1 MRRLRRLRRCMAVAL
16 ALAIGGSG
24 SFSFA
29 NMSEAAEPVEMS
41 ETADLTV
48 SAGIEDSE
56 ADESSLTAQAEQDS
70 KSEAGETENGQ
81 KVSAGTES
89 GDEEQQESQ
98 ESPEGTEE
106 LDSSDISEDG
116 SAAKPDDNTGTDSS
130 RESAEQ
136 DSSSETEGEETPDQ
150 SSGSGTDVGDV
161 SSGDNVDGS
170 GSVPSSDPDSNAVM
184 GGNAENPEQSG
195 GAVSS
200 EEESGQD
207 SSSVPESSQVLSDA
221 EKNSFLDRTEIA
233 GDAQGADLQI
243 PEKITVVVDP
253 WEIKGEGQIHSEQYI
268 ISNKGTTAVKLT
280 LYNLACVPQ
289 EAQGGIV
296 KTERDGIHQGGSKA
310 IYMEMIFGNGDSV
323 LFTEDGSSRYEIE
336 LAAGEEL
343 SFQIT
348 GELNE
353 NAAEPWRD
361 GDFQVII
368 SYEWDD
374 GVQVPA
380 EMDGGKAVS
389 GEMGDTSLDAGGIIS
404 NGTAEKEENS
414 ADSDSAIGE
423 NQPLD
428 EATVE
433 GESVSLK
440 EGAAEAGS
448 LSPEADSADK
458 ENVMPDGGAVKE
470 GDMPLTENK
479 GSEKGDSV
487 ASEEASVGDKNLSEG
502 IEEEEGGSH
511 NDDEKESSQESLDTG
526 RS

>member
-1 MRRLRRLRRCMAVAL
+1 MRRMRRYMAVAL

-29 NMSEAAEPVEMS
+29 NKSE
-41 ETADLTV
+41 DLAV
-48 SAGIEDSE
+48 SAGIEDSA
-56 ADESSLTAQAEQDS
+56 ADESNLPAQAEQDS

-81 KVSAGTES
+81 EASAGTEG

-98 ESPEGTEE
+98 ESLEGTEE
-106 LDSSDISEDG
+106 LDSADISGDG
-116 SAAKPDDNTGTDSS
+116 SAAKPDDNTGMDSS

-136 DSSSETEGEETPDQ
+136 ASSSETEGGETLDQ
-150 SSGSGTDVGDV
+150 SSDSGTDVGDV

-184 GGNAENPEQSG
+184 GGNAENPGQSEAG
-195 GAVSS
+195 S
-200 EEESGQD
+200 EQD

-221 EKNSFLDRTEIA
+221 EKNSSLDRTEIA
-233 GDAQGADLQI
+233 GDGQGPDLQI

-374 GVQVPA
+374 GVQVP
-380 EMDGGKAVS
+380 EERQYLEKWEIHPWTQEELFPMEPQRRKRILLIRILQSVRI
-389 GEMGDTSLDAGGIIS
+389 SLWMR
-404 NGTAEKEENS
+404 
-414 ADSDSAIGE
+414 
-423 NQPLD
+423 LR
-428 EATVE
+428 
-433 GESVSLK
+433 LK
-440 EGAAEAGS
+440 ERVF
-448 LSPEADSADK
+448 L
-458 ENVMPDGGAVKE
+458 
-470 GDMPLTENK
+470 
-479 GSEKGDSV
+479 
-487 ASEEASVGDKNLSEG
+487 
-502 IEEEEGGSH
+502 
-511 NDDEKESSQESLDTG
+511 
-526 RS
+526 

>member
-1 MRRLRRLRRCMAVAL
+1 MRRLRRCMAVAL

-207 SSSVPESSQVLSDA
+207 SSSVPESHERAGTADNSME
-221 EKNSFLDRTEIA
+221 EKAIGLEMPQEIR
-233 GDAQGADLQI
+233 LTI
-243 PEKITVVVDP
+243 DP
-253 WEIKGEGQIHSEQYI
+253 WEIDGRGQVYSEQYVI
-268 ISNKGTTAVKLT
+268 KNRSANTIKLY
-280 LYNLACVPQ
+280 LYDLACTPGEQSGVVVCADR
-289 EAQGGIV
+289 ED
-296 KTERDGIHQGGSKA
+296 THDSDSKA
-310 IYMEMIFGNGDSV
+310 IYMEMVFGNGDRV
-323 LFTEDGSSRYEIE
+323 TFTEEESEYTAE
-336 LAAGEEL
+336 LKPEEELVLWFAGEVNTDV
-343 SFQIT
+343 SQDW
-348 GELNE
+348 NE
-353 NAAEPWRD
+353 ND
-361 GDFQVII
+361 IKVTILYQ
-368 SYEWDD
+368 WDD
-374 GVQVPA
+374 GQQGQAEGIDISEMEGLDGQVVSIGEEPV
-380 EMDGGKAVS
+380 EETDINSTGGAVGES
-389 GEMGDTSLDAGGIIS
+389 GES
-404 NGTAEKEENS
+404 
-414 ADSDSAIGE
+414 SDSAADGAAVGDGSMNPE
-423 NQPLD
+423 DDSQTSD
-428 EATVE
+428 SGTVVE
-433 GESVSLK
+433 GSVLPESTGL
-440 EGAAEAGS
+440 
-448 LSPEADSADK
+448 
-458 ENVMPDGGAVKE
+458 PDNNGGK
-470 GDMPLTENK
+470 DTL
-479 GSEKGDSV
+479 
-487 ASEEASVGDKNLSEG
+487 ASS
-502 IEEEEGGSH
+502 
-511 NDDEKESSQESLDTG
+511 
-526 RS
+526 